1 MPDQITIRLAKEED
15 VEALTDLAGQ
25 LGYPSTGQQV
35 FSRLTV
41 LLARPD
47 ENAIFVADKN
57 GRLFGWV
64 HAHIYRLLVDDPEV
78 EIGGLIVD
86 ESVRGQ
92 GIGEQLM
99 WAAETW
105 AKKMGCSSVYLRSN
119 TIRTPAHEFYK
130 RLGYEIIKS
139 QYAFRKNLA
148 SRHHG
153 ITSEN

>member
-1 MPDQITIRLAKEED
+1 MSDQITIRLAKEGD
-15 VEALTDLAGQ
+15 VEALAELAGQ
-25 LGYPSTGQQV
+25 LGYPSTSQQV
-35 FSRLTV
+35 LDRLRV

-47 ENAIFVADKN
+47 ENAVFVADQD
-57 GRLFGWV
+57 GQLLGWV

-86 ESVRGQ
+86 QTVRGQ

-99 WAAETW
+99 QAAETW

-130 RLGYEIIKS
+130 RIGYEIIKS
-139 QYAFRKNLA
+139 QYAFRKKF
-148 SRHHG
+148 
-153 ITSEN
+153 

>member
-1 MPDQITIRLAKEED
+1 MSDQITIRLAKEGD
-15 VEALTDLAGQ
+15 VEALAKLAGQ
-25 LGYPSTGQQV
+25 LGYPSTSQQV
-35 FSRLTV
+35 SGRLTV

-47 ENAIFVADKN
+47 DNAIFVADQN
-57 GRLFGWV
+57 GRPLGWV

-86 ESVRGQ
+86 QTVRGH

-99 WAAETW
+99 QAAETW

-130 RLGYEIIKS
+130 RIGYEIIKS
-139 QYAFRKNLA
+139 QYAFRKKF
-148 SRHHG
+148 
-153 ITSEN
+153 